1 MKIYNMLFKN
11 MKQVVIKDRRKMG
24 WGMDLANF
32 IIIKEVFIKG
42 IGKIILWMEK
52 EIYIILMEKLLMK
65 DNGEWINFME
75 LAKFIMRIKL
85 VLKDF
90 MITLILQISMIIGH
104 FIKVNLIQIADM
116 VRVKLN
122 YQTVKFLLEI
132 LLLMLLK
139 DKGSFIH

>member
-1 MKIYNMLFKN
+1 
-11 MKQVVIKDRRKMG
+11 
-24 WGMDLANF
+24 
-32 IIIKEVFIKG
+32 
-42 IGKIILWMEK
+42 MEK
-52 EIYIILMEKLLMK
+52 EIYIILMENLLMR

-85 VLKDF
+85 VLKVF
-90 MITLILQISMIIGH
+90 MITLILRILMIIGH
-104 FIKVNLIQIADM
+104 FIKVNLIQIVDM

-139 DKGSFIH
+139 DKENFIH